1 LSTLRL
7 RGESGEELA
16 VNFLKKQK
24 YKIIER
30 NFQTRHGEID
40 IIARK
45 ANIIVFIEVK
55 ARASAE
61 FAEPWEAVGFRKR
74 KNVKAAAKIY
84 LQQHPM
90 PECDFRFDVI
100 SIIVE
105 NSAQPKIE
113 WIQEAF

>member
-1 LSTLRL
+1 MSTLGL
-7 RGESGEELA
+7 RGEDLA
-16 VNFLKKQK
+16 EKFVKKEK

-30 NFQTRHGEID
+30 NFQTRYGEID

-55 ARASAE
+55 TRASSE
-61 FAEPWEAVGFRKR
+61 FAQPWEAVGFRKR
-74 KNVKAAAKIY
+74 KNLKAAAKIY
-84 LQQHPM
+84 LQQHPVR
-90 PECDFRFDVI
+90 ECEFRFDVI

-105 NSAQPKIE
+105 DHAQPQIE